1 MRLRTSTR
9 SVVARFRDRK
19 GGVAIEPF
27 RRPEVT
33 LHVDVDNE
41 VALALLGLGEVLERV
56 RLPGAAPAVDDAVAA
71 RPQRT
76 DEGAFLDVGVE
87 DVLVAADASARSS
100 TSWTAFRR
108 SEVSTSLYPP
118 SSHPTSRQPGR
129 GTADV

>member
-76 DEGAFLDVGVE
+76 DEGAFLDVSVE
-87 DVLVAADASARSS
+87 DVRVAEAVGAQLDLLDSFQEIRGFHVAVPLLRRLRDLPDTSS
-100 TSWTAFRR
+100 RR
-108 SEVSTSLYPP
+108 
-118 SSHPTSRQPGR
+118 
-129 GTADV
+129 